1 MLFAVDQTALK
12 KSNSSPQSYWA
23 NYIYSRIYN
32 KTDKGELQEISIT
45 KKNLYQSVNL
55 NITICP

>member
-45 KKNLYQSVNL
+45 KKIFISQ
-55 NITICP
+55 